1 MEQDQG
7 LGAGIQHEVA
17 IACLDGHAAIYHPY
31 RDALP
36 VRDGGAEYQPPAA
49 EIQQVIEAREKL
61 LSQHSLDVGRQCMHG
76 LHSCEQEFLIGSL
89 CIPSVTSAT
98 RPPGARVVLKRVS
111 NATWNE
117 GAKASLRASDSST

>member
-7 LGAGIQHEVA
+7 LGARIQREVA
-17 IACLDGHAAIYHPY
+17 IARGDSHAPIYHPY
-31 RDALP
+31 RYARP
-36 VRDGGAEYQPPAA
+36 VRDSGAEYQPPAA